1 MYIIMKALEKLL
13 AAEQIS
19 EMNNLIEK
27 ELKVLNEKL
36 ILITII
42 EVLKVMGFPNDK
54 INNLKILN
62 IIKYRVDFNNIK

>member
-1 MYIIMKALEKLL
+1 MKALEKLL